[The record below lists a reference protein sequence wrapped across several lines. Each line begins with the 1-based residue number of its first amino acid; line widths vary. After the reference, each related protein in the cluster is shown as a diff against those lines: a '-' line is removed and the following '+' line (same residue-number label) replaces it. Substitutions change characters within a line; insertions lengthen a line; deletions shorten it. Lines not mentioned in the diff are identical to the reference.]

1 MRAILGVLWGFLS
14 YLPAQQESPSA
25 ERVERDYEHLM
36 AGLEPSADPLPGR
49 LQQIEAMHAFLHR
62 HESEGTHDRVLK
74 VRNRLG
80 TALLHACEFERA
92 QTQFETVLAKALP
105 AQHDFVGRAR
115 YGQAQALELLDKPE
129 EARSV
134 LKEII
139 EVHAGL
145 RYARYAKTALARLQ
159 EGVTKAGAGES
170 APELGKDLMV
180 DLDGHPHRLQVG
192 SGHAIML
199 VFWSPDVPASIT
211 RLQAAVEAWQRGG
224 GNVQAVLALAVA
236 ASSTQVEQARKAYLL
251 TPPIVLCVDEFVH
264 PALLAYRVT
273 KLPTVVVVAP
283 DATVVGRDLPNRTIE
298 DLARTLR

>member
-1 MRAILGVLWGFLS
+1 MRAILGLLCSFLS
-14 YLPAQQESPSA
+14 CLPAQQEGPS
-25 ERVERDYEHLM
+25 VERDYEQLM
-36 AGLEPSADPLPGR
+36 AGLEPPNDPPPER
-49 LQQIEAMHAFLHR
+49 LRQIEAMRAFLHR
-62 HESEGTHDRVLK
+62 HEREDTHDRVLK
-74 VRNRLG
+74 VRTRLG

-92 QTQFETVLAKALP
+92 RTQFATVLAKAPP
-105 AQHDFVGRAR
+105 AQHDLVGRAR

-159 EGVTKAGAGES
+159 EGVTKARAGEP
-170 APELGKDLMV
+170 APELGKDVMV
-180 DLDGHPHRLQVG
+180 DLEGRPHRLQVG
-192 SGHAIML
+192 SEAVML

-224 GNVQAVLALAVA
+224 GNVQSVLAMAVA

-251 TPPIVLCVDEFVH
+251 STPIVPCIDEFVH

-298 DLARTLR
+298 HLARTLR